1 MREKRRLFFKGG
13 VQAEI
18 TGLGRERFFNIA
30 ARRELF
36 VTGIGTDR
44 DGHVLFWTTG
54 EDYKKMKPAARK
66 AGVRLFLR
74 KKYGL
79 PFFLFRNRKRK
90 PLAAGFICFFLLLYG
105 LSFFIWDISFEGNLR
120 FTDQTDVGHRIDH
133 RVVRRR
139 ACGNRTIVRPP
150 ETVFHR
156 NLAGAHI
163 RDHLGDEE
171 RAISGDFAS
180 LDIALYLLVE
190 CLQSTYA

>member
-66 AGVRLFLR
+66 AGVRLFFKEKVRTSLFSFPEQKAEATGCR
-74 KKYGL
+74 IHLLL
-79 PFFLFRNRKRK
+79 PF
-90 PLAAGFICFFLLLYG
+90 A
-105 LSFFIWDISFEGNLR
+105 
-120 FTDQTDVGHRIDH
+120 
-133 RVVRRR
+133 
-139 ACGNRTIVRPP
+139 VRP
-150 ETVFHR
+150 VLFYMGHF
-156 NLAGAHI
+156 L
-163 RDHLGDEE
+163 
-171 RAISGDFAS
+171 
-180 LDIALYLLVE
+180 
-190 CLQSTYA
+190 

>member
-79 PFFLFRNRKRK
+79 PFFSGTESGSHWLPDSSASSFCCTAC
-90 PLAAGFICFFLLLYG
+90 PFLYG
-105 LSFFIWDISFEGNLR
+105 TFPLR
-120 FTDQTDVGHRIDH
+120 
-133 RVVRRR
+133 
-139 ACGNRTIVRPP
+139 
-150 ETVFHR
+150 ET
-156 NLAGAHI
+156 
-163 RDHLGDEE
+163 
-171 RAISGDFAS
+171 
-180 LDIALYLLVE
+180 
-190 CLQSTYA
+190 

>member
-79 PFFLFRNRKRK
+79 PIFLFRNRT
-90 PLAAGFICFFLLLYG
+90 FLLRTFSKGTLPGENFSACASLGSAWNFSVVYIQVSCLQKLPSG
-105 LSFFIWDISFEGNLR
+105 LEQFIEHIIQILGTSAPVLRLR
-120 FTDQTDVGHRIDH
+120 FQT
-133 RVVRRR
+133 
-139 ACGNRTIVRPP
+139 
-150 ETVFHR
+150 FQK
-156 NLAGAHI
+156 NLVH
-163 RDHLGDEE
+163 
-171 RAISGDFAS
+171 FF
-180 LDIALYLLVE
+180 
-190 CLQSTYA
+190 

>member
-120 FTDQTDVGHRIDH
+120 FTDQT
-133 RVVRRR
+133 
-139 ACGNRTIVRPP
+139 
-150 ETVFHR
+150 
-156 NLAGAHI
+156 
-163 RDHLGDEE
+163 
-171 RAISGDFAS
+171 
-180 LDIALYLLVE
+180 LLH
-190 CLQSTYA
+190 

>member
-66 AGVRLFLR
+66 AGRSPFFKEKVRTSLFSFPEQKAEATGCRIHLL
-74 KKYGL
+74 L
-79 PFFLFRNRKRK
+79 PF
-90 PLAAGFICFFLLLYG
+90 A
-105 LSFFIWDISFEGNLR
+105 
-120 FTDQTDVGHRIDH
+120 
-133 RVVRRR
+133 
-139 ACGNRTIVRPP
+139 VRP
-150 ETVFHR
+150 VLFYMGHF
-156 NLAGAHI
+156 L
-163 RDHLGDEE
+163 
-171 RAISGDFAS
+171 
-180 LDIALYLLVE
+180 
-190 CLQSTYA
+190 

>member
-18 TGLGRERFFNIA
+18 TGLGRER
-30 ARRELF
+30 F

-79 PFFLFRNRKRK
+79 PFFLFR
-90 PLAAGFICFFLLLYG
+90 F
-105 LSFFIWDISFEGNLR
+105 
-120 FTDQTDVGHRIDH
+120 
-133 RVVRRR
+133 
-139 ACGNRTIVRPP
+139 
-150 ETVFHR
+150 
-156 NLAGAHI
+156 
-163 RDHLGDEE
+163 
-171 RAISGDFAS
+171 
-180 LDIALYLLVE
+180 
-190 CLQSTYA
+190 